1 MITFLKAVLTH
12 FSNSNTFEKGAAL
25 AYYTVFSFVPMIVII
40 VSLLGII
47 FGEKAIS
54 GELFAQM
61 QSFLGDAGAKE
72 IESIVK
78 NQHTNHNSTATTIA
92 GFATLALSATG
103 MFTQIQ
109 NSFNTI
115 WEVKPIP
122 TNGLI
127 KYLTNHLSAFSIL
140 ITVGFILIMST
151 TLSSFFYK
159 HIETLPTNLHIYE
172 HLISIVLIAIAFAI
186 MYKYLGDA
194 NFSWKTVLITGIFT
208 SVLFF
213 VGKLGI
219 GMYIGQSKIAS
230 TFGAA
235 SAIALLMVW
244 VYYTSQIIFLGASFA
259 FEYEKRK
266 KRVDGK

>member
-1 MITFLKAVLTH
+1 MITLLKSVFTH
-12 FSNSNTFEKGAAL
+12 FSKSNTFEKGAAL
-25 AYYTVFSFVPMIVII
+25 AYYTVFSFVPMIVIM

-47 FGEKAIS
+47 FGEAAVS
-54 GELFAQM
+54 GEMFAQM
-61 QSFLGDAGAKE
+61 QSFLGDAGAKQM
-72 IESIVK
+72 ESIIE
-78 NQHTNHNSTATTIA
+78 NQHTNHNNTMTTIA

-115 WEVKPIP
+115 WEVKPVP
-122 TNGLI
+122 KNGII
-127 KYLTNHLSAFSIL
+127 KYLINHFSAFSIL

-159 HIETLPTNLHIYE
+159 HIDTLPTSLHIYE
-172 HLISIVLIAIAFAI
+172 HVISIVLIGFAFAI

-194 NFSWKTVLITGIFT
+194 EFAWKTVLVTGLFT

-219 GMYIGQSKIAS
+219 GMYIGHSKIAS

-235 SAIALLMVW
+235 SVIALLMVW

-259 FEYEKRK
+259 FEYGKRTENQMMS
-266 KRVDGK
+266 